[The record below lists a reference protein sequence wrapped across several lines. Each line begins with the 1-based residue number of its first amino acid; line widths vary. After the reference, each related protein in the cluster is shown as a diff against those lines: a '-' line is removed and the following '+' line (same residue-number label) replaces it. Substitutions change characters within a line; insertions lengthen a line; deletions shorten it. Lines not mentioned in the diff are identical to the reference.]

1 MGMPVT
7 IHISDVSVTQADLE
21 KVFAYFNSI
30 DERFSPFKKTSE
42 LTLLNEGKIKEKD
55 FSSDMKEIFSLSE
68 ETRRLTNGYFDIKKP
83 NGTYD
88 TSGLV
93 KGWAIYHAAQILK
106 NAGFKDYY
114 VDAGGDIQVAG
125 KNDKGKTWNIGIKD
139 PFDPNQVKIVKVV
152 YLKHGEGIATSGTYI
167 RGQHIYNPYDKDNKP
182 ITDIVSLTVIGHNV
196 YEADRFAT
204 ATFAMGKKG
213 IGFIENLGG
222 FEGYMIDAHGIAT
235 FTSGFEKYLKED

>member
-7 IHISDVSVTQADLE
+7 VHISDASATQADME

-55 FSSDMKEIFSLSE
+55 FSEDMKEIFKLSE

-106 NAGFKDYY
+106 LGGFKNYY
-114 VDAGGDIQVAG
+114 IDAGGDIQVAG
-125 KNDKGKTWNIGIKD
+125 KNDKGKTWSIGIKD
-139 PFDPNQVKIVKVV
+139 PFDPNQSKIVKVV

-167 RGQHIYNPYDKDNKP
+167 RGQHIYNPYDKENKP

-204 ATFAMGKKG
+204 AAFAMGKKG

-222 FEGYMIDAHGIAT
+222 FEGYMIDAQGIAT
-235 FTSGFEKYLKED
+235 FTSGFETYLKEN